1 MPPSKSVENAKGQ
14 RKSTPQL
21 PWQAFWEYS
30 TDFWQRNVLFA
41 DVMRQRGNQ
50 HLEHMAQPVQHVL
63 RYEFE
68 KVMDGRDLPR
78 PVNYGL
84 VRILPPEGIEL
95 DDNKRPFVVVDP
107 RAGHGPGIGGFK
119 ADSQVG
125 AILKAGHPCYFIGFL
140 SDPVPGQTIEDVGSA
155 ELTFLEHVAE
165 LHPAT
170 EGKPC
175 VIGNCQAGW
184 AIMMLAA
191 VAPDAIGPLLING
204 SPLSYW
210 AGVRGKN
217 PMRYT
222 GGLLGGTWLTALYG
236 DLGHGI
242 FDGAHLVSNFENLNP
257 ANTLWS
263 KQYNLWSKIDTE
275 PERYLEFE
283 RWWGGHVLLTD
294 EEMQFI
300 ADELFVG
307 NRLVQGKMQTSDG
320 LAIDLRNIRSPIV
333 VFCSH
338 GDNIT
343 PPQQALQWILD
354 LYDDVDEIRAYG
366 QTLIYALHHDIGH
379 LGIFV
384 SGRVGK
390 KEHTEFT
397 QNMDLIDV
405 LPPGLYE
412 VVIREKTAEDSNV
425 DLAQGDYIVSF
436 EERTLDDIRALG
448 EQDSEDERA
457 FETVARV
464 SESNQGLYKTFL
476 SPVVRGATT
485 EQSAKWL
492 RETHPA
498 RLQYSLFS
506 DQNPLISWT
515 KEAAE
520 KVRANRQHV
529 QDDNPFRMAEK
540 QISDGIVAWLDSW
553 RELRDRTQEQLFFS
567 VYDSELLQALVGL
580 KSSSEERRTR
590 SVAGDPAREALV
602 HEKIRDLKQ
611 RIGSGGAAEA
621 AVRALLY
628 AGLPDGRVDERG
640 FGALKL
646 IHEQTPPAERLA
658 LDEFKALVRDQFFM
672 LLIDEEAAIRALPDL
687 LPKDPKAR
695 RKLFDEVLS
704 VSTAAGPPS
713 EKRRAHLREL
723 ATCFGL
729 DPDVAVD
736 GRKLEVVAK
745 DQVESPSEQRPAPAA
760 PVSRTPAARPRRRTA
775 ARQQTS

>member
-1 MPPSKSVENAKGQ
+1 MPPSKQLERTQ
-14 RKSTPQL
+14 DQTHSTPQL
-21 PWQAFWEYS
+21 PWQAFWDYA
-30 TDFWQRNVLFA
+30 TDCWQRNILYA

-50 HLEHMAQPVQHVL
+50 YLEHMAQPVQHVL
-63 RYEFE
+63 HYNFDL
-68 KVMDGRDLPR
+68 VMDGRELAR

-84 VRILPPEGIEL
+84 VRIRPPEGIEV

-119 ADSQVG
+119 PDSQVG
-125 AILKAGHPCYFIGFL
+125 AILNAGHPCYFIGFL

-155 ELTFLEHVAE
+155 ELAFLEHVAE
-165 LHPAT
+165 LHPGT

-191 VAPDAIGPLLING
+191 LAPDSVGPLLIAG

-222 GGLLGGTWLTALYG
+222 GGLLGGTWLTALSG

-275 PERYLEFE
+275 PERYLAFE
-283 RWWGGHVLLTD
+283 RWWGGHVLMTD
-294 EEMQFI
+294 EEMQYI

-320 LAIDLRNIRSPIV
+320 VAIDLRNIRSPIV
-333 VFCSH
+333 VFCSQ

-343 PPQQALQWILD
+343 PPQQALGWILD
-354 LYDDVDEIRAYG
+354 LYDDVDEVRAYG
-366 QTLIYALHHDIGH
+366 QTIIYALHHDIGH

-390 KEHTEFT
+390 KEHDQFT

-412 VVIREKTAEDSNV
+412 AVIREKTAEDSNV
-425 DLAQGDYIVSF
+425 DLAYGDYIVTF
-436 EERTLDDIRALG
+436 ENRTLDDIRALG
-448 EQDSEDERA
+448 DQDGEDDLA

-464 SESNQGLYKTFL
+464 SEINQGLYRTFL
-476 SPVVRGATT
+476 SPLVRGAVT
-485 EQSAKWL
+485 EQGAKWS
-492 RETHPA
+492 RDTHPA
-498 RLQYSLFS
+498 RLQYSVFS
-506 DQNPLISWT
+506 DRNPFMAWT
-515 KEAAE
+515 KDAAE
-520 KVRANRQHV
+520 SVRAARQTV
-529 QDDNPFRMAEK
+529 GPDNPFRVLEK
-540 QISDGIVAWLDSW
+540 QVSDGIVAWLESW
-553 RELRDRTQEQLFFS
+553 RELRDRNQEQLFFS
-567 VYDSELLQALVGL
+567 VYGSEVLQALVGL
-580 KSSSEERRTR
+580 KSSAAERRPLAAAR
-590 SVAGDPAREALV
+590 DPAREALV

-611 RIGSGGAAEA
+611 RIGSGGMHEA
-621 AVRALLY
+621 AVRALIY
-628 AGLPDGRVDERG
+628 AGLPKGYVDERG

-646 IHEQTPPAERLA
+646 IHEQTSPGERMSLG
-658 LDEFKALVRDQFFM
+658 DFKQLVREQFFM
-672 LLIDEEAAIRALPDL
+672 LLIDEEAALAALSDL
-687 LPKDPKAR
+687 LPEDPEAR
-695 RKLFDEVLS
+695 RGLFDRVMT
-704 VSTAAGPPS
+704 VSTASGPPGEAQRS
-713 EKRRAHLREL
+713 HLREL
-723 ATCFGL
+723 AERFGL
-729 DPDVAVD
+729 DPDAVVD
-736 GRKLEVVAK
+736 ARKLEVVTKA
-745 DQVESPSEQRPAPAA
+745 QSEEPKEATVPAPS
-760 PVSRTPAARPRRRTA
+760 VRRTSPARPRRRTV
-775 ARQQTS
+775 ARQQTT

>member
-1 MPPSKSVENAKGQ
+1 MPPSKQ
-14 RKSTPQL
+14 IDRTQDQTQSTTQL
-21 PWQAFWEYS
+21 PWQAFWDYA
-30 TDFWQRNVLFA
+30 TDCWQRNVLFA

-63 RYEFE
+63 NYDFDL
-68 KVMDGRDLPR
+68 VMDGRDLPR
-78 PVNYGL
+78 PANYGL
-84 VRILPPEGIEL
+84 VRIRPPAGIEV

-119 ADSQVG
+119 PDSQVG
-125 AILKAGHPCYFIGFL
+125 AILKAGHPCYFIGFV
-140 SDPVPGQTIEDVGSA
+140 SEPVEGQTIEDVGGA
-155 ELTFLEHVAE
+155 ELAFLEHVAE

-191 VAPDAIGPLLING
+191 VAPDAVGPLLIAG

-222 GGLLGGTWLTALYG
+222 GGLLGGTWLTALSG

-275 PERYLEFE
+275 PERYLAFE

-354 LYDDVDEIRAYG
+354 LYQDVDEIRAYG
-366 QTLIYALHHDIGH
+366 QTFIYALHHDIGH

-412 VVIREKTAEDSNV
+412 AVIREKTEEDSNV
-425 DLAQGDYIVSF
+425 ELAQGDYIISF
-436 EERTLDDIRALG
+436 EERSLDDIRALG
-448 EQDSEDERA
+448 EQDSDDERA
-457 FETVARV
+457 FEAVARV
-464 SESNQGLYKTFL
+464 SEINQGLYKTFL
-476 SPVVRGATT
+476 SPFLRGAVT
-485 EQSAKWL
+485 EQGAKAL
-492 RETHPA
+492 RDTHPA

-506 DQNPLISWT
+506 DQNPFMAWA

-520 KVRANRQHV
+520 TVRDNRQKV
-529 QDDNPFRMAEK
+529 EDDNPFRMAEK
-540 QISDGIVAWLDSW
+540 QVSDGIVAWLDSW
-553 RELRDRTQEQLFFS
+553 RELRDRAQEQLFFS
-567 VYDSELLQALVGL
+567 IYESEFLQALVGL
-580 KSSSEERRTR
+580 RSSSEERRKRTAAR
-590 SVAGDPAREALV
+590 DPAREALV

-611 RIGSGGAAEA
+611 RIASGGAAEA
-621 AVRALLY
+621 VVRALLY
-628 AGLPDGRVDERG
+628 AGLPDGRIDERG
-640 FGALKL
+640 FGALKV
-646 IHEQTPPAERLA
+646 IHEQSPPAEQMA
-658 LDEFKALVRDQFFM
+658 LGEFKALVRDQFFM
-672 LLIDEEAAIRALPDL
+672 LLIDEEAAMRTLPDL
-687 LPKDPKAR
+687 LPTDPKAR
-695 RKLFDEVLS
+695 RKLFEEVLS

-713 EKRRAHLREL
+713 DIRRAHLREL

-745 DQVESPSEQRPAPAA
+745 EQAEPQSDERPAPTA
-760 PVSRTPAARPRRRTA
+760 PVTRAPAARPRRRTA